1 MKRWLVIL
9 GIAVVVTVALFLFLS
24 KLEQKATVVVAASNL
39 PAGAV
44 LRDSDVKART
54 LHASGVLPG
63 AFTAVEEVL
72 GRTLTVPRLAGEQFT
87 PAAFSE
93 QPSTSTELGPGERAI
108 ALQVTDAQGMLG
120 LLQPGDTVSA
130 VLVDGHTYRARLT
143 LTDLRVL
150 RVSFDFRYQEPD
162 TRPAAATTGPIA
174 LGGSSSSNTTSAST
188 SSNNTNRKTEGVIV
202 LAVPAAVQVSAWQ
215 FPYVDSEGETIY
227 TGTLKIAPAEALA
240 LLNQVGGVHL
250 VLEPRTRQPQEATT
264 GLALEWL
271 FPTPQPTP
279 APPEGGPAPV
289 VTPEP
294 ESPPAATPEP
304 EAPPAATPEPV
315 TP

>member
-1 MKRWLVIL
+1 MVIL

-24 KLEQKATVVVAASNL
+24 KLEQKATVVVAASDL

-44 LRDSDVKART
+44 LRDSDVQVRT
-54 LHASGVLPG
+54 LHASGVVPG
-63 AFTAVEEVL
+63 AFTTVEEVQ

-87 PAAFSE
+87 PAAFQE
-93 QPSTSTELGPGERAI
+93 QPSTSAELGPGERAI
-108 ALQVTDAQGMLG
+108 ALKVTDAQGVLG

-130 VLVDGHTYRARLT
+130 VLVDGHTYRARLA

-174 LGGSSSSNTTSAST
+174 LGGSSSTTPAASST
-188 SSNNTNRKTEGVIV
+188 SSSNTNRKTEGVIV

-215 FPYVDSEGETIY
+215 FPYVDSEGETTIY

-279 APPEGGPAPV
+279 APPVGGPAPV

-294 ESPPAATPEP
+294 ATPEPATPEP
-304 EAPPAATPEPV
+304 EPVATPEPV